1 MDTSEMAR
9 EPVGLIPPHA
19 RRVIEV
25 VLRLVGSPEGK
36 VAGGVD
42 QNRHVF
48 GCHDRRAAEGAD
60 QFCHPR
66 AQVVAAPLGHLV
78 RESLHGHSTL
88 SFSQFMRLQARHV
101 TRAELRVHLG
111 FVTVAERHP
120 GGRPAVYDEGL
131 TDDEASLR

>member
-1 MDTSEMAR
+1 MDTREMAR

-25 VLRLVGSPEGK
+25 VLGLVGSPEGK

-48 GCHDRRAAEGAD
+48 GRHDRRAAEGAD
-60 QFCHPR
+60 QFRHPR
-66 AQVVAAPLGHLV
+66 AQVVAAPLGYLV
-78 RESLHGHSTL
+78 RESLHGHSI
-88 SFSQFMRLQARHV
+88 SPNQFMRLQARHV
-101 TRAELRVHLG
+101 THAELRVQPG

-120 GGRPAVYDEGL
+120 GGRPAVDDEGL